1 MWQSEKIKCDKICN
15 PAESLTHLVATGQKG
30 VSSNRPRLKRYPDA
44 LCQPARLITRRRRG
58 PDTFSYLSSTGIKSL
73 CYIITILMEDT
84 VTSLYAF
91 SAVARLG
98 IAGVLLVLLWGLISW
113 AVALA

>member
-1 MWQSEKIKCDKICN
+1 M
-15 PAESLTHLVATGQKG
+15 P
-30 VSSNRPRLKRYPDA
+30 PLKRGSETF
-44 LCQPARLITRRRRG
+44 LGCTRIVPCRRRG